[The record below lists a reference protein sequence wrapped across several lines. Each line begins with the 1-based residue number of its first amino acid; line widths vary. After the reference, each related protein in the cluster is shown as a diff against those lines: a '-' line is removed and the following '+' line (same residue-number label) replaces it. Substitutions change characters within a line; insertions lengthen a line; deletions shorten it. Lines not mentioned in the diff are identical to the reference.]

1 MGSITSFRKVVPSS
15 PSFPNRRAAGAGRG
29 GWRRDMSLHCIARV
43 CVRALQTLGT
53 PRKGAG
59 VGAVSRA
66 SLGLVLLRPATHG
79 YSAWTIRVAGTSRQ
93 HTVCS
98 GKKSG
103 GHSVLLSAR
112 ARARVCCVFL
122 AKNGTGMSS
131 SFSGGYRPR
140 LQSELLL
147 LSLLLHCCSPLAAC
161 TRVVCVCVCRKS
173 WFQYLAARFS
183 LRKQHAMLGIH
194 V

>member
-1 MGSITSFRKVVPSS
+1 
-15 PSFPNRRAAGAGRG
+15 
-29 GWRRDMSLHCIARV
+29 
-43 CVRALQTLGT
+43 
-53 PRKGAG
+53 

-66 SLGLVLLRPATHG
+66 APGLALLRRSSPR
-79 YSAWTIRVAGTSRQ
+79 YSAWDIRVAGTSGQ

-131 SFSGGYRPR
+131 SLSGGYRPG

-147 LSLLLHCCSPLAAC
+147 LSL
-161 TRVVCVCVCRKS
+161 
-173 WFQYLAARFS
+173 
-183 LRKQHAMLGIH
+183 
-194 V
+194 